1 MTRWPTTFDSQVW
14 RTLSTPVAMAMPI
27 IPATSAISSPSL
39 FSGIAT
45 SRMSRSRN
53 GETTPRPAETTIS
66 TRTVVSRARYG
77 RKRRVTVATT
87 PEPAEV
93 RVAKPFSSSHSGAAV
108 QDVLGALIGVPHALD
123 DRALVDEPR
132 RAAGRRG

>member
-14 RTLSTPVAMAMPI
+14 STLSTPVAMAMPI

-53 GETTPRPAETTIS
+53 GETTPSPAETTIS

-77 RKRRVTVATT
+77 RKSRVTRRHDTGACGG
-87 PEPAEV
+87 A
-93 RVAKPFSSSHSGAAV
+93 SGETV
-108 QDVLGALIGVPHALD
+108 FKQ
-123 DRALVDEPR
+123 
-132 RAAGRRG
+132 